1 MKKYIA
7 AILLVVPLF
16 AFAHTD
22 GTPHHE
28 ISADTGLL
36 QQIQQQLNASITTQS
51 TDTSLVSSLKARQ
64 KQLIEL
70 AKQSPA
76 TALRFVV
83 PANTR
88 SKQSTEAQKYIEQ
101 QGSIS
106 GTLEVIHVDDFD
118 NPENSYYMYAVKNG
132 GVKTNV
138 YTVKEISS
146 RSGTKVSLQGYK
158 LNATEFLTDGKNV
171 SLGAMPDIGAVGKQ
185 RTLVL
190 LVNSVEKPEQA
201 LTPKQAEDYIN
212 NGQFQKFIKEASYGQ
227 AWFEAKAYGW
237 IKLSKAERNEACGF
251 VSMDNL
257 EIKNFL
263 SKNGISLSNFDRVL
277 FLVPGGGG
285 CSLVSKSD
293 FTNTFGAKFSVAWIG
308 VNDYNSPSAWGQH
321 PFPWS
326 NLDFVLAHELG
337 HSLGLWHAN
346 GFDCGDAS
354 LSGRCEHVEYGNNYD
369 AMGSGGKFSLQY
381 NGFYK
386 EILGWIKSANI
397 LNITQSGRYTI
408 GHLEFNSPKIFAKVF
423 NPQIS
428 ATQPQ
433 FILESRYA
441 VGFDQNLAAGG
452 QTKNAG
458 ILLTK
463 PVNSESSRLIDTTP
477 SSKDWWLDIAD
488 AAIKPGQTFVD
499 GGSGLSIGQIVSQ
512 TATSTTFDVRVGQ
525 PTCFRSGGTVVSTQG
540 DHDVSKGSQWYHN
553 MKFTNNDSDFC
564 GTSNM
569 EFSMVLPAGWKL
581 TKAPETVSVKPG
593 ADAYIYFD
601 ISIPANAASGQAN
614 LEFYVT
620 NKTTGVKTLAGSD
633 YVNVVDPIVVLGVT
647 PSPAKPGDTIV
658 INLKNHDKDYSE
670 VALWKS
676 TSNFYVYKRLP
687 AIVKDDSIT
696 FTIPTTV
703 CVEREGDCKQ
713 EEPIPSDEY
722 KIIVRGY
729 GKSVEIPL
737 YIGNNVPPPGTATST
752 IKNIKVVTNTT
763 PTLAYK
769 YENYPIT
776 WEGANLS
783 RVSIDLYDFKGLYK
797 IKTIKEDYDVI
808 FSKDNQTFT
817 YDWYV
822 SGHGTEDDFYTI
834 KVTDLLNKKVK
845 STSSKIEIKNY
856 QAPTI
861 GTAQTVGSSTIK
873 LISTP
878 DGRESSLVGNFE
890 VKINAVADTVN
901 LPVYYGF
908 YVDTNRIAPPD
919 KPGEYSS
926 RNAPG
931 KIESV
936 IGDFTLVKNPKGEEV
951 YRIPKGKSATFKFSA
966 SFKPEEMFA
975 GKYEILFYS
984 INPQNSQNKEAIITF
999 KPSATP
1005 AITIIGEKAPYIT
1018 SVNNPVKANLPVVI
1032 EGVRFSPTENILIVS
1047 GGQQYKLKGAVNNKI
1062 TFIPSEIGLAP
1073 GEYGF
1078 QIDSIYGKSN
1088 YEWLDI
1094 KEATNAANVFTG
1106 FWQLITGWFKLK
1118 PKQSVPVVE
1127 TVTSPNMD
1135 VSTIAVISPNGGEK
1149 IPFAEI
1155 FMAGDLGFQWKSETS
1170 PTASFYAAIID
1181 ENGVLV
1187 RDTNRNSLSS
1197 LGGGLYASSFIGES
1211 KIELNKKYK
1220 IKVCDTIS
1228 GYEVCDTSDNYFIIE

>member
-28 ISADTGLL
+28 ITANTGFL
-36 QQIQQQLNASITTQS
+36 QQIQQQLNASVTTQS
-51 TDTSLVSSLKARQ
+51 TGTNLVGSLKARQ

-88 SKQSTEAQKYIEQ
+88 SKQSVEAQKYIEQ

-118 NPENSYYMYAVKNG
+118 NPENSYFTYAVNNG

-171 SLGAMPDIGAVGKQ
+171 SLSAMPDVGALGKQ

-190 LVNSVEKPEQA
+190 LVNSVAQPEQA

-212 NGQFQKFIKEASYGQ
+212 NGQFNKFIKEASYNQ

-237 IKLSKAERNEACGF
+237 IQLSKVDRDGSCGF
-251 VSMDNL
+251 AEINDP

-263 SKNGISLSNFDRVL
+263 SKNAISLSNFDRVL

-285 CSLVSKSD
+285 CSSVSKSD
-293 FTNTFGAKFSVAWIG
+293 YTSIFGAKFSEAWIG
-308 VNDYNSPSAWGQH
+308 INDYNSPSAWGQH
-321 PFPWS
+321 SFPWS
-326 NLDFVLAHELG
+326 NLDFLLAHELG

-346 GFDCGDAS
+346 GFDCGVAS

-369 AMGSGGKFSLQY
+369 AMGSGGEFSLQY

-397 LNITQSGRYTI
+397 LNITQSGRYTV
-408 GHLEFNSPKIFAKVF
+408 GHLEFASPKIFAKVF
-423 NPQIS
+423 NPKIS

-441 VGFDQNLAAGG
+441 VGFDESLAAGG

-463 PVNSESSRLIDTTP
+463 PVNNESSRLIDTTP
-477 SSKDWWLDIAD
+477 SLKDWWRDIAD

-499 GGSGLSIGQIVSQ
+499 GAGGLSIGQIVSQ
-512 TATSTTFDVRVGQ
+512 TATSTTFDVRVDQ
-525 PTCFRSGGTVVSTQG
+525 PTCIRSGGTVVSTQG

-553 MKFTNNDSDFC
+553 MKFINIDSDFC
-564 GTSNM
+564 GASNM
-569 EFSMVLPAGWKL
+569 EFSMVLPTGWKL
-581 TKAPETVSVKPG
+581 IRTAETVSVKPG
-593 ADAYIYFD
+593 AYAYLSFD
-601 ISIPANAASGQAN
+601 ISVPASAVSGHTN

-620 NKTTGVKTLAGSD
+620 NKTTGVKTLAGRD
-633 YVNVVDPIVVLGVT
+633 YVNVVEPVVVLGVT
-647 PSPAKPGDTIV
+647 PSPAKPGDTVTIS
-658 INLKNHDKDYSE
+658 LKNHNTRLSE

-676 TSNFYVYKRLP
+676 TLDFYVYKRLA

-696 FTIPTTV
+696 FTVPTTV
-703 CVEREGDCKQ
+703 CVEREHNCV
-713 EEPIPSDEY
+713 EESIPSAEY
-722 KIIVRGY
+722 KIIVQGY
-729 GKSVEIPL
+729 GGEVEIPL

-763 PTLAYK
+763 PALAYK
-769 YENYPIT
+769 YERYPIT
-776 WEGANLS
+776 WEGTNLS

-797 IKTIKEDYDVI
+797 IKTIKEDYDVT

-822 SGHGTEDDFYTI
+822 SGRGIEDDFYTI

-845 STSSKIEIKNY
+845 STSSKFEIKNY
-856 QAPTI
+856 EAPTI
-861 GTAQTVGSSTIK
+861 GTAQVLGTSTIK

-878 DGRESSLVGNFE
+878 DGRESSLVGSFE
-890 VKINAVADTVN
+890 VKINATADTVN

-908 YVDTNRIAPPD
+908 YADTNKIAPPD

-931 KIESV
+931 KIESA
-936 IGDFTLVKNPKGEEV
+936 IGDFTLVKNPKGEDI

-966 SFKPEEMFA
+966 AFKPEEMFA
-975 GKYEILFYS
+975 GKYEIIFYG
-984 INPQNSQNKEAIITF
+984 INAQSSQNKEAIITF
-999 KPSATP
+999 KASVTP

-1018 SVNNPVKANLPVVI
+1018 SVNNPIKANLPAII

-1078 QIDSIYGKSN
+1078 QIDSVYGKSN

-1094 KEATNAANVFTG
+1094 KEATNAANIFTAV
-1106 FWQLITGWFKLK
+1106 WDLISGWFKSK
-1118 PKQSVPVVE
+1118 PKAAVPTANPV
-1127 TVTSPNMD
+1127 D
-1135 VSTIAVISPNGGEK
+1135 VSTPSIKVVFPDKAEEWTVGKTYNIAFDVIGDVGTRIIRLNRYSDDGIRLGSE
-1149 IPFAEI
+1149 EI
-1155 FMAGDLGFQWKSETS
+1155 GTTMADSFSFTVPMDT
-1170 PTASFYAAIID
+1170 PTTMEDAP
-1181 ENGVLV
+1181 
-1187 RDTNRNSLSS
+1187 
-1197 LGGGLYASSFIGES
+1197 
-1211 KIELNKKYK
+1211 KYK
-1220 IKVCDTIS
+1220 IEVLSSKHNDGMGVADESDT
-1228 GYEVCDTSDNYFIIE
+1228 YFMIRSIEIVDF